1 MHPHTLRFRTTCAA
15 TVALALAI
23 GACSNNDDNISPNNR
38 FLLTKITAD
47 VSGDGVSVDPNLVN
61 PWGIAFGP
69 TGVLWAADNG
79 TGLSTT
85 YNGSGVPQSTIVTIP
100 SAGAG
105 AGAPT
110 GIVLNTT
117 ANFLIGGTGPAA
129 FLFAGEDGTIS
140 AWNGGGSATIV
151 VNRSA
156 QGSVFKGIA
165 IGSSNG
171 HNFLFATD
179 FHNGQVVMWDSTFA
193 FVKTFTD
200 ATIPA
205 GFAPFGIANINGQL
219 FVTYAKQLAPDNVD
233 DDAGN
238 GNGFVDIFN
247 TDGSFVKRFAA
258 NGTLNS
264 PWAVVMAPA
273 TFGSFGGEILVGN
286 FGNGQIS
293 AFNATT
299 GAFDDFMRDHEANVL
314 EIPGLWGLAFGT
326 GAAATTLYSASGPND
341 EQHGFLSTITGP
353 VGP

>member
-1 MHPHTLRFRTTCAA
+1 
-15 TVALALAI
+15 
-23 GACSNNDDNISPNNR
+23 
-38 FLLTKITAD
+38 
-47 VSGDGVSVDPNLVN
+47 
-61 PWGIAFGP
+61 
-69 TGVLWAADNG
+69 
-79 TGLSTT
+79 
-85 YNGSGVPQSTIVTIP
+85 VTIP

-105 AGAPT
+105 AGSPT

-117 ANFLIGGTGPAA
+117 PNFKIGATGPAA

-140 AWNGGGSATIV
+140 AWNGGNNATIV

-156 QGSVFKGIA
+156 QGAVFKGIA
-165 IGSSNG
+165 IGTSNG
-171 HNFLFATD
+171 HNFVFATD
-179 FHNGQVVMWDSTFA
+179 FHNGQVVVWDSAFA

-233 DDAGN
+233 DDAGS

-299 GAFDDFMRDHEANVL
+299 GAFDDFMRTADDAKVL
-314 EIPGLWGLAFGT
+314 EIDGLWGLAFGT
-326 GAAATTLYSASGPND
+326 GAAATTLYFASGPNA
-341 EQHGFLSTITGP
+341 EANGLLGTLTGP
-353 VGP
+353 VGAP